1 MTIAVDFDGT
11 IVEHR
16 YPSIGKPKPFA
27 VETLTQLMRDGHRLI
42 LWTSREGALLQEA
55 VDWCE
60 KQGIRFYA
68 VNSNYP
74 DQALVFQSDTK
85 SAKVTADLYI
95 DDRNVGGLPSWDH
108 IYRIISGKEAARS
121 KHRSR
126 RKGLFGLFRKK
137 HHG

>member
-1 MTIAVDFDGT
+1 MIIAVDFDGT

-16 YPSIGKPKPFA
+16 YPSIGKAKPFA

-42 LWTSREGALLQEA
+42 LWTSREGSLLQEA

-85 SAKVTADLYI
+85 STKVTADLYI

-108 IYRIISGKEAARS
+108 IYRIVSGHAAARS
-121 KHRSR
+121 KRRSR

-137 HHG
+137 HH

>member
-85 SAKVTADLYI
+85 STKVTADLYI

-137 HHG
+137 HRG

>member
-16 YPSIGKPKPFA
+16 YPSIGKAKPFA

-42 LWTSREGALLQEA
+42 LWTSREGLLLQEA

-85 SAKVTADLYI
+85 STKVTADLYI

-108 IYRIISGKEAARS
+108 IYRIISGHAAARS
-121 KHRSR
+121 KRHSR
-126 RKGLFGLFRKK
+126 RKGLLGLFRKK
-137 HHG
+137 HRG

>member
-85 SAKVTADLYI
+85 STKVTADLYI

-121 KHRSR
+121 KHCSR

>member
-42 LWTSREGALLQEA
+42 LWTSREGALLKEA

-85 SAKVTADLYI
+85 STKVTADLYI

-126 RKGLFGLFRKK
+126 RKGLFGLVRKK
-137 HHG
+137 QHG

>member
-16 YPSIGKPKPFA
+16 YPSIGKAKPFA

-42 LWTSREGALLQEA
+42 LWTSREGALLKEA
-55 VDWCE
+55 VEWCE

-74 DQALVFQSDTK
+74 DQGLVFQSDTK
-85 SAKVTADLYI
+85 STKVTADLYI

-108 IYRIISGKEAARS
+108 IYRIISGKTVSRS
-121 KHRSR
+121 KHRSH

-137 HHG
+137 HH

>member
-85 SAKVTADLYI
+85 STKVTADLYI

-121 KHRSR
+121 KHR